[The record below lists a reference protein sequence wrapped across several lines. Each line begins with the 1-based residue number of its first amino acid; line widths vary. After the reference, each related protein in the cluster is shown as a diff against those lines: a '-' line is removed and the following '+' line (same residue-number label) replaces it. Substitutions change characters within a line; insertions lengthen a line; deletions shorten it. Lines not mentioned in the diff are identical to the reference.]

1 MECDNQSC
9 QLLPNHPSCLFVLR
23 FSDNQEFYL
32 WRGTNHRMFCCCSK
46 VSCISSAFQCSSR
59 CKKRTMA
66 SSYLLCMHLVHLE
79 PKEMCILIK
88 GGKCNE
94 LQHLLSIRKVIAL
107 DMMKALIFWTFSKM
121 SCFCIFR
128 PISWSNAIP
137 YFPKMPGTIKP
148 MSWM

>member
-32 WRGTNHRMFCCCSK
+32 WRSTNHRMFCCCSK
-46 VSCISSAFQCSSR
+46 VSCISSAFQCSSQ
-59 CKKRTMA
+59 CKRSTMA

-88 GGKCNE
+88 GGNVMSYNTYSPFARSLLWIWWRHLFSELFQKC
-94 LQHLLSIRKVIAL
+94 LVSAFL
-107 DMMKALIFWTFSKM
+107 D
-121 SCFCIFR
+121 
-128 PISWSNAIP
+128 P
-137 YFPKMPGTIKP
+137 
-148 MSWM
+148 